1 MILVGTLLHKT
12 DPVLFEQA
20 GTQHGPKVRDQQLSL
35 VLYILMRVAQTFH
48 FYQNLW
54 RYCSRVIERFL
65 DLGFRARCRGRTEQ
79 PPKIAESCH
88 IVINVSVR

>member
-1 MILVGTLLHKT
+1 
-12 DPVLFEQA
+12 
-20 GTQHGPKVRDQQLSL
+20 
-35 VLYILMRVAQTFH
+35 
-48 FYQNLW
+48 
-54 RYCSRVIERFL
+54 L